1 SYHQVMYLTS
11 DWISSPNTF
20 EIKALLADPVH
31 PGTIVHQRTPN
42 AYYSIGFLSGQN
54 GLSLNSIFDWNVN
67 IIGTTTTSAG
77 AVNAVGTHTF
87 NKSDTNIIKVYHKDN
102 INFPNTFDVITNGKI
117 QNVISA
123 VSPALIN
130 NTTFFEMTADGYKL
144 LTLNQLTPKN
154 GQSIFKNAS
163 HAYLDAHVKEFID
176 IDRYPGLTVAWS
188 EYPDTSTEG
197 AKSGKLLVTQK
208 SSTGK
213 DLTYEYPVNVNVVPG
228 SVQLFV
234 SDTAD
239 FGTIENDGRGK
250 IAIADFGALV
260 LDSTYIGDRAIHEK
274 NYHITASI
282 KDKNEDL
289 ASYLY
294 LLDAH
299 DVTDD
304 LEKRPDF
311 TDEVRA
317 SEEKSAEFLTKN
329 ASMYNLINSVQRKV
343 KSSLY
348 GYEEPSLINLA
359 DGHDVPYHPE
369 DLDYIIG
376 NFHEKYLGLFLAIP
390 PNTPLKVGQN
400 RATITWDIAEVP

>member
-1 SYHQVMYLTS
+1 PPVDLSSGIQLGFDQATFTSVVSTVGTKTLPVKITIPLFRDYLLTYKDEFQQTVDVPVTVQLGNLLDFKAYSYHQVMYLTS

-87 NKSDTNIIKVYHKDN
+87 NKSDTNIIKVYHKDT

-163 HAYLDAHVKEFID
+163 HAYLDAHAKEFID
-176 IDRYPGLTVAWS
+176 IDRYPDLTVAWS

-197 AKSGKLLVTQK
+197 AKPGKLLVTQK

-213 DLTYEYPVNVNVVPG
+213 DL
-228 SVQLFV
+228 
-234 SDTAD
+234 
-239 FGTIENDGRGK
+239 
-250 IAIADFGALV
+250 
-260 LDSTYIGDRAIHEK
+260 
-274 NYHITASI
+274 
-282 KDKNEDL
+282 
-289 ASYLY
+289 
-294 LLDAH
+294 
-299 DVTDD
+299 
-304 LEKRPDF
+304 
-311 TDEVRA
+311 
-317 SEEKSAEFLTKN
+317 
-329 ASMYNLINSVQRKV
+329 
-343 KSSLY
+343 
-348 GYEEPSLINLA
+348 
-359 DGHDVPYHPE
+359 
-369 DLDYIIG
+369 
-376 NFHEKYLGLFLAIP
+376 
-390 PNTPLKVGQN
+390 
-400 RATITWDIAEVP
+400 